1 MNHTP
6 MIKQYLQ
13 IKEQHPDAILF
24 FRLGDFYEMFFED
37 AQCASRELEIT
48 LTGREGGQENRIPMC
63 GIPYH
68 AADGYIARLVEKGYK
83 VAICE
88 QVEDPKAVKGIVRR
102 EVVRVV
108 TPGTILT
115 GSFVEDKRNNFIISV
130 SREADKYGLAVVDL
144 GTGLFMVTEFNG
156 DDAVALPDEVSR
168 LQPSEAVFARD
179 VLSEGELRDIFPGQI
194 NITLSAYPPESFT
207 FTEAYKSLA
216 ENIGEEKLSKNN
228 LVEMTAAVCAAGGL
242 LQYLKETQKTSLQHL
257 NAVTVYKPSRFM
269 VLDATT
275 RRNLEL
281 TKSLRDGSKWGSL
294 LWVLDHTVTAM
305 GGRLL
310 KNWLEQ
316 PLLSVTNI
324 NHRLTAVS
332 ELVEDGFIRY
342 DLKEILSK
350 LYDLERLTGR
360 IAYGTAGARDLYAIK
375 VSLAVLP
382 QLKEIM
388 ANTKSTLL
396 NKLSAQIETLDDLY
410 DLLDRAIMDNP
421 PLSVREGGMI
431 KLGFHEEVDYLRSAG
446 KDAKTWVAEMEARER
461 ERTGIKS
468 LKVGFNKVFG
478 YYLEVTK
485 TNLHLVPV
493 EYIRKQTLANAERYI
508 TPQLKEY
515 ENLILGAQDKLNE
528 LEYSILTDLRN
539 MVFDQIPVIQKS
551 ARAAA
556 KADVL
561 LALAETAV
569 EERYIRPVVNS
580 EGWIKIKEG
589 RHPVVERVLN
599 TGEFVPN
606 DTDIDDS
613 SKRLILL
620 TGPNMAGK
628 STYMRQVALIVLL
641 AQVGSFVPVAHAEI
655 GVVDRIF
662 TRVGAA
668 DDLAGGQSTFM
679 VEMNECRV
687 IVENATAQS
696 LIIMDEVGRGT
707 STYDGISIARALVE
721 HINETIKAK
730 TLFSTHYHELTD
742 LDKLSG
748 VVNHT
753 VAVQEAG
760 DSIVF
765 LRKVILGKAD
775 RSYGI
780 HVARL
785 AGIPEEILGRADEVL
800 NSLESWSCTGQQAA
814 VSMDLRESNADGDLL
829 QTEKNIDQNI
839 SMPENKSD
847 ILVSIEQENIPKGQ
861 NVTPEVLTIL
871 AELADM
877 DILTMNPL
885 QAMNKLYE
893 LQAKVRQK

>member
-13 IKEQHPDAILF
+13 IKERHTDAILF

-37 AQCASRELEIT
+37 AHCASRELDIT
-48 LTGREGGQENRIPMC
+48 LTGREGGREERIPMC
-63 GIPYH
+63 GVPYH
-68 AADGYIARLVEKGYK
+68 AAEGYIARLVEKGYK

-102 EVVRVV
+102 EVVRVI
-108 TPGTILT
+108 TPGTILS
-115 GSFVEDKRNNFIISV
+115 GSFIEDKRNNFIISV
-130 SREADKYGLAVVDL
+130 SREKEHYGLAVVDL
-144 GTGLFMVTEFNG
+144 GTGLFMVTEFAI
-156 DDAVALPDEVSR
+156 DDTALAEEISR
-168 LQPSEAVFARD
+168 LQPSEAVVARD
-179 VLSEGELRDIFPGQI
+179 SFSKSELGIIFSGI
-194 NITLSAYPPESFT
+194 FNITISQQPLDFFT
-207 FTEAYKSLA
+207 FTQAYKSLVD
-216 ENIGEEKLSKNN
+216 NIGEEKLTENK
-228 LVEMTAAVCAAGGL
+228 LLEMTAAVCAAGGL
-242 LQYLKETQKTSLQHL
+242 LTYLKETQKTALQHL
-257 NAVTVYKPSRFM
+257 NAITVYKPSRFM

-275 RRNLEL
+275 RKNLEL
-281 TKSLRDGSKWGSL
+281 TKSLREGTKWGSL
-294 LWVLDHTVTAM
+294 LWVLDRTVTAM

-316 PLLSVTNI
+316 PLLSAAKI
-324 NHRLTAVS
+324 NLRLDAVA
-332 ELVEDGFIRY
+332 ELIKDGFIRY

-360 IAYGTAGARDLYAIK
+360 IAYGTAGARDLNAIK

-382 QLKEIM
+382 QIKEIL
-388 ANTKSTLL
+388 ARTSSVLL
-396 NKLSAQIETLDDLY
+396 SKLSEQIEILDELY
-410 DLLDRAIMDNP
+410 DLLERAVIDNP
-421 PLSVREGGMI
+421 PVSVREGGMI
-431 KLGFHEEVDYLRSAG
+431 KTGFNEKVDYLRSAG
-446 KDAKTWVAEMEARER
+446 KDAKNWVAEMEARER

-485 TNLHLVPV
+485 SNIHLVPE

-515 ENLILGAQDKLNE
+515 ENMILGARDKLNE
-528 LEYSILTDLRN
+528 LEYSIFIDLRN
-539 MVFDQIPVIQKS
+539 IVADKIPALQKS

-556 KADVL
+556 RADAL
-561 LALAETAV
+561 MALAETAV
-569 EERYIRPVVNS
+569 EERYLRPSINS
-580 EGWIKIKEG
+580 NGLIKIKEG
-589 RHPVVERVLN
+589 RHPVVERVLK

-606 DTDIDDS
+606 DTDINEQDR
-613 SKRLILL
+613 RLVLL

-641 AQVGSFVPVAHAEI
+641 AQVGSFVPADYAEI
-655 GVVDRIF
+655 GIVDRIF

-679 VEMNECRV
+679 VEMNECKV

-707 STYDGISIARALVE
+707 STYDGISIARALIE
-721 HINETIKAK
+721 YINRDLKAK

-742 LDKLSG
+742 LDQLHG

-753 VAVQEAG
+753 VAVQETG
-760 DSIVF
+760 DGIVF
-765 LRKVILGKAD
+765 LRKVIPGKAD

-785 AGIPEEILGRADEVL
+785 AGIPENILLRADEVL
-800 NSLESWSCTGQQAA
+800 NSLEACSPTGQSQAA
-814 VSMDLRESNADGDLL
+814 ASVDLSEISAFAELSVIKEEKKDVSSIMRDSEANRLSCSQEPVPWLRPKMLAILEELEGL
-829 QTEKNIDQNI
+829 
-839 SMPENKSD
+839 D
-847 ILVSIEQENIPKGQ
+847 IL
-861 NVTPEVLTIL
+861 
-871 AELADM
+871 A
-877 DILTMNPL
+877 MNPL
-885 QAMNKLYE
+885 QAMNKLFE
-893 LQAKVRQK
+893 LQGKLKDY

>member
-37 AQCASRELEIT
+37 AHCASRELEIT
-48 LTGREGGQENRIPMC
+48 LTGREGGQEKRIPMC
-63 GIPYH
+63 GVPYH
-68 AADGYIARLVEKGYK
+68 AADGYIARLVEKGFK

-115 GSFVEDKRNNFIISV
+115 GSFVEEKRNNFIIAFN
-130 SREADKYGLAVVDL
+130 RESDNYGLAVVDL
-144 GTGLFMVTEFNG
+144 GTGLFMVTQFNI
-156 DDAVALPDEVSR
+156 DDAIALPEEVSR

-179 VLSEGELRDIFPGQI
+179 MISESELNDIFLGQP
-194 NITLSAYPPESFT
+194 NITLSACTPEYFT
-207 FTEAYKSLA
+207 FTTAYKLLIQ
-216 ENIGEEKLSKNN
+216 NIGEEKVTQNN
-228 LVEMTAAVCAAGGL
+228 LIEMTAAVSAAGGL
-242 LQYLKETQKTSLQHL
+242 LAYLKETQKTRLQHL
-257 NAVTVYKPSRFM
+257 NEITVYKPSRFM

-294 LWVLDHTVTAM
+294 LWVLDRTVTAM

-316 PLLSVTNI
+316 PLLSVTSI
-324 NHRLTAVS
+324 NERLAAVS
-332 ELVEDGFIRY
+332 ELVEDSFIRY

-360 IAYGTAGARDLYAIK
+360 IAYGTAGARDLYAVKI
-375 VSLAVLP
+375 SLAVLP
-382 QLKEIM
+382 QIKEIL
-388 ANTKSTLL
+388 ANTGSALL
-396 NKLSAQIETLDDLY
+396 NKLSDRIETLDDLY
-410 DLLDRAIMDNP
+410 DLLDRAVRDNP
-421 PLSVREGGMI
+421 PISVREGGMI
-431 KLGFHEEVDYLRSAG
+431 KTGFNEEVDYLRTAG

-461 ERTGIKS
+461 ERTGIRS

-485 TNLHLVPV
+485 TNLHLVPE

-515 ENLILGAQDKLNE
+515 ENLILGSQDKLND
-528 LEYSILTDLRN
+528 LEYSIFTDLRN
-539 MVFDQIPVIQKS
+539 IVSDKIPVIQKS

-569 EERYIRPVVNS
+569 EERYSRPLVNS
-580 EGWIKIKEG
+580 DGWIKIKEG

-606 DTDIDDS
+606 DTDISDK

-641 AQVGSFVPVAHAEI
+641 AQVGSFVPADYAEI

-721 HINETIKAK
+721 HINQSIKAK

-742 LDKLSG
+742 LEKLSG
-748 VVNHT
+748 VVNYT

-760 DSIVF
+760 NGIVF

-785 AGIPEEILGRADEVL
+785 AGIPENILERADEVL
-800 NSLESWSCTGQQAA
+800 NSLESWSCAGQQAA
-814 VSMDLRESNADGDLL
+814 VGMDLRESDDMGYLPETGNNSDKNMFVPGNDTDVLIFSD
-829 QTEKNIDQNI
+829 QEKSPIVQ
-839 SMPENKSD
+839 K
-847 ILVSIEQENIPKGQ
+847 VK
-861 NVTPEVLTIL
+861 PEVLTIL
-871 AELADM
+871 EELTVL

-893 LQAKVRQK
+893 LQVKLRQQ